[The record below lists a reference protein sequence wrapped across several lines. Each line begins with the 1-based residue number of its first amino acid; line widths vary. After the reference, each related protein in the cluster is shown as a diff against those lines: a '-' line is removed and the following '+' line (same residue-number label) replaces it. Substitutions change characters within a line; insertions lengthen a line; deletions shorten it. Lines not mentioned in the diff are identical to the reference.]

1 MPVLGFGRKRAWEH
15 VQDATRPRIRPVWP
29 SAQRR
34 GVRRCAAVLDRRCAV
49 PGLRCGPRAMS
60 TRAIGRGGTG
70 KTHRAWNWTG
80 KWRSGVGVVLRRQ
93 RARRRSEAGRC
104 RGSPGVWILRFDA
117 GWRCE
122 VVPWVRDARD
132 SPAACKK
139 GGGRLTR
146 GGGGSAPTPGARA
159 ARLRVLG
166 WRRGGDGVQGVRLRA
181 KKKGARDLGVR
192 DGQGN
197 HGEDHGRD
205 SGGR

>member
-1 MPVLGFGRKRAWEH
+1 MGRAGAGFRQERAWEH
-15 VQDATRPRIRPVWP
+15 AQDATRPRIRPVWP

-34 GVRRCAAVLDRRCAV
+34 GVRRGAAVLDRRCVV

-104 RGSPGVWILRFDA
+104 RGSPGVRILRFDA

-132 SPAACKK
+132 SPAACKW
-139 GGGRLTR
+139 GGGTLTR
-146 GGGGSAPTPGARA
+146 GGWLCSERG
-159 ARLRVLG
+159 
-166 WRRGGDGVQGVRLRA
+166 RRGGCA
-181 KKKGARDLGVR
+181 
-192 DGQGN
+192 
-197 HGEDHGRD
+197 
-205 SGGR
+205 